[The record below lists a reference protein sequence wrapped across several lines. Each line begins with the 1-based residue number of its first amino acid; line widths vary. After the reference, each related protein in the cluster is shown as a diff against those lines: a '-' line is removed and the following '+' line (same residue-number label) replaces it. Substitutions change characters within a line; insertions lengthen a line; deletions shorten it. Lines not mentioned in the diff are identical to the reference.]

1 MKSESNTLAHTISFR
16 AIFLD
21 FKELLKAGLAISVLF
36 SSIAGYLLGFD
47 QNYPFNGQF

>member
-21 FKELLKAGLAISVLF
+21 FKEITKAGWQLVFCFLQLQAIF
-36 SSIAGYLLGFD
+36 
-47 QNYPFNGQF
+47 